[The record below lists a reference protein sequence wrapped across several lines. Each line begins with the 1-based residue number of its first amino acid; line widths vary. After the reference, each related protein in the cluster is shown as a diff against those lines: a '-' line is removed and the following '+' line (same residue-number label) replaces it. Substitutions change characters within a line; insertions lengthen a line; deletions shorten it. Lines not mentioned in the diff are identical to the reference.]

1 MCDKLAHIVSHVSP
15 KIAFCCA
22 LTAFA
27 MQPTELSLQK
37 VRDTYQRKS
46 QAGMLTKPHLQCCS
60 NCASDQ
66 GECMKNDDSDKA
78 SRDVNIATLYEVER
92 LCGMLRPA
100 YLSADSD
107 FSILFTMCKQYL
119 MKENGE
125 AVQSALV
132 RRKSLPSVPLA
143 GAPDLAGSS
152 QSAASG
158 VGESAQSSKPN
169 ILRGNATAGKTVDMA
184 SHVNNIAMPEKV
196 AVTHSMVGIHGA
208 VLAPGMQQKTPA
220 LPSMQTAGLPSS
232 SVKKEPQQP
241 GRSVVPPGQQASGQN
256 IIQQLVLQQLSSDT
270 VQALLHLIQSG
281 QISPIQLNHIMTK
294 NPNMSVQVLQNI
306 VSRAKQAQK
315 LAAPK
320 QAQQQH
326 LQQVQQ
332 QQQQQAQ
339 KQQLQQQTQQQQL
352 QQQQQRPSRPSYSM
366 PQVLQSTN
374 LQQSSRLAVQ
384 HPTGI
389 RQQTPQQVR
398 VQQPLAQQT
407 VLSRMMGGQMVLQ
420 QSVPMQQSSVRPRP
434 QQQQQQ
440 PQTSTQAQQ
449 QQILRGMQPVRPAL
463 PSIPALRLSNT
474 GEIHVTQPLH
484 IMTLRHSAPVQ
495 SHASASQNQPI
506 LIQTSSHFSGGS
518 VSIQQTPRVLHLPSS
533 ASVTPKVIPKAPGP
547 SIAVQGIS
555 LGPAQSQAQ
564 VSASDAAIGN
574 RHYSINNLLFTG
586 EQQHSALSITLPDTL
601 PEISVDSVS
610 DTLRALS
617 DPPSGSS
624 QIMRKEPVQQVQIP
638 VSQAVSQ
645 TASSQVSAAQR
656 PVSSSQAPQRQVP
669 AKAPKQQPPPK
680 KPVRKQTAP
689 AATAT
694 PQQPYSTSVSTG
706 SLTQPQQQKAQPYGQ
721 PLPSF
726 SSLFTPNRPPPPVP
740 TPALSVMPAAA
751 SATPASA
758 AAAAAAP
765 ATAAS
770 TPSLPSKKVAAG
782 QAKGQKK
789 VAGGEKAGNKG
800 VRKDRESQT
809 AEKEAMMRLLKQ
821 AMTIDIEKKDSEEG
835 AGSAYL
841 HIPGQP
847 ARSSQPLAAGPKSV
861 KLTQGP
867 GAPGLHPPS
876 SLAGPLFRQQ
886 SPQSSR
892 ESLSAAI
899 AGQLPSIAQHS
910 IALPTSAQTA
920 APASWT
926 VARTPSLALQSTVS
940 TSPSPDSSVFT
951 APTTVHSQQFP
962 PFTPASYSSPKL
974 YDGVANSQA
983 GAQEMAAMPATGVMN
998 PPLPSTGVT
1007 ASPTLASS
1015 AGLIGSPSVS
1025 YGPSATHLPGP
1036 VAPGSFANSVAA
1048 AASVGSVGA
1057 GSMKT
1062 YSRLDSPLNKSPR
1075 QDPLDPVVSIP
1086 IPASILPEGGIMET
1100 GRDGDQ
1106 SIATYRCIICAKAF
1120 MTLDALRVHVKQI
1133 CKPGLNQPGGL
1144 SNRMA
1149 INKAQ
1154 ATEAGLETST
1164 VFQCMR
1170 CFELCISEAGIRDHK
1185 QVCSKAPKPS
1195 KTKAK
1200 SRAKPK
1206 PPKSEEE
1213 QATEAKVMELLN
1225 KCLGENREKLLEE
1238 SKTQAAKQTGAKKRP
1253 TKKRPSTE
1261 GEPPAASGLAP
1272 AEAAPVAKKAR
1283 KSPPTLGAATSGSV
1297 AQGAAPRSAAAAGPE
1312 SVATAMLTD
1321 GAGGMVVGLAKPEPL
1336 AEPSAAAPLPAA
1348 VTSAAPTECATTLT
1362 STSTCSQAPAP
1373 TTVISPAVATMPP
1386 TKAETA
1392 PASLGDA
1399 KEAKPKPK
1407 RKYYPRKKKP
1417 AENAADGATQPDAS
1431 EKAGQSESA
1440 GKASKAKKSEGSGSK
1455 PAKEKKPK
1463 KEPGPPPPRYKK
1475 VSGSGGRSF
1484 FKCTNCGQTLCSV
1497 ESFGEHWLECIVK
1510 KPLSVKPKRAPKA
1523 KKPKADSS
1531 SSNKPDGATYS
1542 SRESI
1547 ETTIESVASASY
1559 TADESEP
1566 ATALTS
1572 KDDAAENTTI
1582 PSSKQTASGRNSAA
1596 EAEEE
1601 EEGSS
1606 QATNSSSGTSVSAK
1620 GADDE
1625 ENSAAS
1631 NTESGREDV
1640 GAEEEV
1646 PVVFEADAG
1655 EVVHELQIETTV
1667 EVSTS
1672 SVPLVR
1678 QPVVVLEKARI
1689 PEKAAVSSIQGS
1701 GIDGEV
1707 EISALSRAE
1716 KSSQDVAESSPATT
1730 TSPRRRLPKKSASQL
1745 RKIHSQ
1751 QCSSRTVHGGAAS
1764 KRREGLVKK
1773 AESSL
1778 TNAVGKPQSGDSKY
1792 CGLCKRYFSR
1802 RVILIQ
1808 HIASKHIQPYTLKR
1822 LGDSSSYFC
1831 HLCQK
1836 VFPQFSQYMAH
1847 VNCHSQAIVKKFNEL
1862 ESMKELGSPGRSRRI
1877 ASHKGA
1883 VGRSL
1888 KKHGRASPKN
1898 LHKAGDGNRDDVVE
1912 RRSRG
1917 RPRKPASPSTASTP
1931 AADKEEASP
1940 SPVNDRR
1947 SSGRAAQK
1955 QALSKIFISSLGIVE
1970 NTKRKLSSDER
1981 SPAEAKLKRTRP
1993 EKSTKDEGDSEEEE
2007 EGKAEQSSGEI
2018 DDKDEASAVKAGCD
2032 PALATTTTTTTSPG
2046 SKPAEKASMDAS
2058 AAQSLANHG
2067 PGKPLLSVHCPQ
2079 SGPLPLNSPPV
2090 SSPLTMAPK
2099 MPTFLDSFLNFCS
2112 SRSPEAPLPLS
2123 QSKRRFSYLSTCL
2136 DKESFTGAS
2145 SSSRRSSCDGP
2156 THAPAPVLHPTS
2168 AQASSALKPQQ
2179 CSVSI
2184 TDILKSPG
2192 AKSLGA
2198 KVVNIAARRKSAEY
2212 DNVYYYGKF
2221 EEQLTKQCKVILG
2234 DCIHKEAVE
2243 EPVISVKRCSVNLGP
2258 KVNPA
2263 DVTVAARCV
2272 ADQAKKDLDGGVK
2285 SAEASEVPDSVP
2297 TAAHEVTG
2305 DGSRRD
2311 TSTASA
2317 PESTPLSVC
2326 DLGDAPSMGDL
2337 PQPQGGDP
2345 PPVTNLPQSNEV
2357 CVEAT
2362 LSVLPLPEAFT
2373 ADADVMALVSA
2384 MASQVEEQNPVDP
2397 TESVESSSPTKEMV
2411 NVSTIPLS
2419 ATETKAASLPQPL
2432 TLSEGAQQSPGISQ
2446 SMDSSSI
2453 TPPAGTGQPAVLPVE
2468 VSKLV
2473 GSCPDARDSG
2483 PEAEMNK
2490 PLLGAEKLA
2499 TDDDKSVDN
2508 DRRAEGDSRSESH
2521 HNEPE
2526 IPGDKLEAVVDS
2538 PVDDKGESVCRD
2550 QPFPD
2555 RDSLN
2560 HLASYSAAEGSS
2572 FLTEPNLTIH
2582 GLINQRIDL
2591 ALLREYSQDVL
2602 ASSSS
2607 SLHSENA
2614 MDVSDA
2620 TSLTGA
2626 ANEPAQQVELLAAT
2640 KSSEPDNDF
2649 VSWQAELNAAPVKE
2663 HPQVHETASS
2673 AGAEIEPLPE
2683 NLETVAPLN
2692 PEVGDVPGSVMV
2704 KLLQPHASSAVQHI
2718 AQAPPACSDV
2728 VMATACVEP
2737 PSSLSPPATAGPDQ
2751 SAQVSN
2757 GASLVG
2763 LSDKIDFVTPQ
2774 AAEALVDT
2782 RYAES
2787 EHALAASVVLEP
2799 NKAPTEQLGSAEI
2812 SEKEFTE
2819 SSPNGKAEHANSLRT
2834 GAAEVSAAVD
2844 SEELSP
2850 VVAPDKPMGSPVLE
2864 PESSVPAI
2872 SEDTTEEAEKADH
2885 ADEAQKIYIQDTSCS
2900 GEHLQNR
2907 DPSSHELSSGPN
2919 IVLFDV
2925 PKEQQGERRQIF
2937 EAPAPSSDPS
2947 EDARQENEWQVENS
2961 VESETPPEAEL
2972 SELPDRADFQ
2982 LSEHS
2987 TAAEREEAAQ
2997 DPPCQPEASSGF
3009 ERQREGQG
3017 EKSGLGEVGLT
3028 ETGENQ
3034 DQTTKPY
3041 GEAAQKTSDLADG
3054 ELQSVETAPPSG
3066 TGDSSRDV
3074 TGQNEQQVHDHFE
3087 ALQEKTELSPS
3098 PSSASEGKAEEA
3110 CEESTAP
3117 SAFAPN
3123 TGSMSMMDFLQKS
3136 AFTVLQGSPA
3146 QELSEAGAEN
3156 QKPSAT
3162 AADKQET
3169 EGMAQYDAETD
3180 VDNDDMEDDWDTG
3193 NDRVNIITLSD
3204 DNQPGAA
3211 FGASL
3216 SPPVKMVKTCEPE
3229 TIAQMDAGEQL
3240 LVSNELPNTAE
3251 SGEEDQKSAVFSDPE
3266 PQLTAAAAG
3275 MMATQSAGGVEEP
3288 PDQLPDDFK
3297 ESVEQGPGGHQGPV
3311 EPFPSDLQG
3320 PVQQL
3325 LNYLQESE
3333 GKSEELAQ
3341 EPGLLVLPDPVPCE
3355 VAAHASENTEDGDE
3369 KPAAV
3374 SPEGLE
3380 ETASAV
3386 VPAPPPDTVAA
3397 ECSVVSSAD
3406 QEKSSDDTDPDSDLP
3421 ELCIVPDSQVIV
3433 LSKGVDRR
3441 PEKAKTVSS
3450 VSDDEDEDGPKT
3462 VLSAVVDDHEVKI
3475 KNLKLSRPRT
3485 RRSAT
3490 FMKDTY
3496 IARVETKEEVVSEAA
3511 KEDDEA
3517 SAAEAARKPLL
3528 GLKSLRSMHK
3538 PEPFVWEVDGE
3549 EDSRKQAR
3557 NERSL
3562 RAFRQKVQVAPFS
3575 WDCDGA
3581 ERDKKQDGE
3590 KETAEEKAA
3599 AFGRDEK
3606 RPAPFSGGSDSTA
3619 DYENSAGKGSD
3630 EAEGRSANKGP
3641 GTADCASSTNKDA
3654 GKAEGICSASKDFG
3668 EAEATGDA
3676 KDTGE
3681 AEQKRSASEGGGSSE
3696 TKHTIST
3703 TKREDCDKVDCV
3715 DVKNEPGTNAAT
3727 RRSRNSKDKDSS
3739 GVDKTSPALSA
3750 EITSASTERGR
3761 LMTWSRDMRQSGS
3774 SDQGVLQTPTRSV
3787 SRNRK
3792 TASANREKPLR
3803 KSRSCD
3809 LEGSDVTQFSV
3820 EPSTSSKAVLLQET
3834 VPDFKA
3840 RSDSMSK
3847 DSSGTGTPSDRKSDR
3862 ESVSSQPENLQSKV
3876 NTRSS
3881 EKVIQSPSLRKW
3893 RSRHPLCSST
3903 DNKAD
3908 SADAKTK
3915 NPSSRPKIRRNF
3927 NVESQ
3932 KTDSS
3937 VSKTDKTASTRPKVK
3952 REISTESQQKKMQD
3966 GGSISTRSRPS
3977 SKNGKLETK
3986 LSSSS
3991 KSRRSRDA
3999 GINKF
4004 TESQSS
4010 ESLQETVNSR
4020 RRRTSGTS
4028 SSSPTKSLRRG
4039 DNAPGISFKK
4049 TGERKANTTSAREP
4063 TPTPSAAADSVSQ
4076 VQTSGSARTQRSKDR
4091 KMTQSSSL
4099 RNVPRALSPPQLK
4112 KPDLVG
4118 NLDPATAPSLKKD
4131 QPATPTTS
4139 TLPTDRAGNANFVQ
4153 IPTPQPS
4160 PKERQ
4165 SNLEPKYLGAM
4176 VRRRQQPV
4184 SWRTTLSHPAKRL
4197 RMTSPKALQYEIIRV
4212 EPVRADSP
4220 TDHRRTRSSDKD
4232 VEPTPRTVHTR
4243 VTVDELKPAAH
4254 CAETAKTGSD
4264 QKWSINRHITPA
4276 GLKKRNTD
4284 VHFPFS
4290 FQRARTRTQTK

>member
-1 MCDKLAHIVSHVSP
+1 
-15 KIAFCCA
+15 
-22 LTAFA
+22 
-27 MQPTELSLQK
+27 
-37 VRDTYQRKS
+37 
-46 QAGMLTKPHLQCCS
+46 
-60 NCASDQ
+60 
-66 GECMKNDDSDKA
+66 MKNDDSDKA

-132 RRKSLPSVPLA
+132 RRKYLPATPLA
-143 GAPDLAGSS
+143 GAPSLAGSS
-152 QSAASG
+152 QCAASG
-158 VGESAQSSKPN
+158 AGESAQSTKPT
-169 ILRGNATAGKTVDMA
+169 ILRGNATASKTVDMA

-208 VLAPGMQQKTPA
+208 VLAPGAQQKTPA

-241 GRSVVPPGQQASGQN
+241 GRLVPPSGQQASGQN

-332 QQQQQAQ
+332 QQQQQLAQ
-339 KQQLQQQTQQQQL
+339 KQQLQQQAQQQQL

-384 HPTGI
+384 QPTGI

-398 VQQPLAQQT
+398 AQQPLAQQT

-434 QQQQQQ
+434 QQQ
-440 PQTSTQAQQ
+440 PQTSMQAQQ

-495 SHASASQNQPI
+495 SHAAASQNQPV
-506 LIQTSSHFSGGS
+506 LIQSSSHFSGGA
-518 VSIQQTPRVLHLPSS
+518 VSIQQQPRVLHLPSS

-547 SIAVQGIS
+547 SIAVQSIS
-555 LGPAQSQAQ
+555 LGPTPSQAQ

-617 DPPSGSS
+617 DPPGGSS

-645 TASSQVSAAQR
+645 TASSQASAAQR

-669 AKAPKQQPPPK
+669 VKAPKQQPPPK

-694 PQQPYSTSVSTG
+694 PQQPYSTLVSLG

-726 SSLFTPNRPPPPVP
+726 SSLFTPNRPPLPVP
-740 TPALSVMPAAA
+740 TPASSATPTAA
-751 SATPASA
+751 SASPAP
-758 AAAAAAP
+758 AAAP

-841 HIPGQP
+841 HIPGQ
-847 ARSSQPLAAGPKSV
+847 ATRSSQPLAKTGPKSV
-861 KLTQGP
+861 KLTQGS

-876 SLAGPLFRQQ
+876 SLATPLFRQQ
-886 SPQSSR
+886 SPQSGR

-899 AGQLPSIAQHS
+899 AGQLPSMAQHS
-910 IALPTSAQTA
+910 IALPTSAQTT

-926 VARTPSLALQSTVS
+926 AARMPSLAMLSTVS
-940 TSPSPDSSVFT
+940 TAPSPDGAIFT
-951 APTTVHSQQFP
+951 VPMTVHSQQFP

-983 GAQEMAAMPATGVMN
+983 GAQEMAAMPTTGVMN
-998 PPLPSTGVT
+998 PPLPASGVT

-1025 YGPSATHLPGP
+1025 YGPSTTHLPGP
-1036 VAPGSFANSVAA
+1036 MAPSSLMNSVAV

-1057 GSMKT
+1057 GSIKT

-1075 QDPLDPVVSIP
+1075 QDPQDPVVSIP
-1086 IPASILPEGGIMET
+1086 IPTSILPEGGIMET

-1195 KTKAK
+1195 KAKAK

-1238 SKTQAAKQTGAKKRP
+1238 SKTQTAKQTGAKKRP

-1272 AEAAPVAKKAR
+1272 AEAVPAAKKAR
-1283 KSPPTLGAATSGSV
+1283 KSPPTLGAATSGNV
-1297 AQGAAPRSAAAAGPE
+1297 AQGAAPRSAAAVGPE
-1312 SVATAMLTD
+1312 SMATAMLND
-1321 GAGGMVVGLAKPEPL
+1321 GAGGTTAKPEPP
-1336 AEPSAAAPLPAA
+1336 AEPSTAAPLPAA
-1348 VTSAAPTECATTLT
+1348 ITYGAPTECATMLT
-1362 STSTCSQAPAP
+1362 ITSTCSQAPAP
-1373 TTVISPAVATMPP
+1373 TAVTSPAVATMPP

-1392 PASLGDA
+1392 PASLGDT

-1417 AENAADGATQPDAS
+1417 AENAADGAAQPDAS

-1510 KPLSVKPKRAPKA
+1510 KPLSARPKRAPKV
-1523 KKPKADSS
+1523 KKPKADT
-1531 SSNKPDGATYS
+1531 SSNKPDSTTYS

-1559 TADESEP
+1559 MADESESV
-1566 ATALTS
+1566 TAQTS
-1572 KDDAAENTTI
+1572 KDDEAENANI
-1582 PSSKQTASGRNSAA
+1582 PSSKQIASSHNSAA

-1606 QATNSSSGTSVSAK
+1606 QATNSSSGTSVNAK
-1620 GADDE
+1620 AADDE
-1625 ENSAAS
+1625 ENSAVS
-1631 NTESGREDV
+1631 NTEGGREGV
-1640 GAEEEV
+1640 IAEEEV
-1646 PVVFEADAG
+1646 PVVFEANAG
-1655 EVVHELQIETTV
+1655 EVIHELQIETTV

-1678 QPVVVLEKARI
+1678 QPVVVLEKACI
-1689 PEKAAVSSIQGS
+1689 PEKAVVNSTQGS
-1701 GIDGEV
+1701 GVDGAV
-1707 EISALSRAE
+1707 ISALSREE
-1716 KSSQDVAESSPATT
+1716 KSSQDVAKSSPAPT
-1730 TSPRRRLPKKSASQL
+1730 TSPRRQLPKKSASQL
-1745 RKIHSQ
+1745 RKIRSQ
-1751 QCSSRTVHGGAAS
+1751 QRSSRTVHGGAAS
-1764 KRREGLVKK
+1764 KRREGLAKK

-1808 HIASKHIQPYTLKR
+1808 HVASKHVQPYTLKR

-1847 VNCHSQAIVKKFNEL
+1847 VNCHSQAIVKKFNEM
-1862 ESMKELGSPGRSRRI
+1862 ESLKELGSPGRSRRI

-1898 LHKAGDGNRDDVVE
+1898 LHKAGDGNSDDAVE
-1912 RRSRG
+1912 RRGRG

-1981 SPAEAKLKRTRP
+1981 SPVEAKLKRTRP
-1993 EKSTKDEGDSEEEE
+1993 EKSMKDEGDSEEEE
-2007 EGKAEQSSGEI
+2007 EEKAEQSSCETDG
-2018 DDKDEASAVKAGCD
+2018 KDEASAMKAGRD
-2032 PALATTTTTTTSPG
+2032 PALATSTTTNTTTTTTTTTSPG

-2058 AAQSLANHG
+2058 TAQSLANHG
-2067 PGKPLLSVHCPQ
+2067 PGKSLLSVHCPQ

-2156 THAPAPVLHPTS
+2156 TPAPSPAPVLHPTS
-2168 AQASSALKPQQ
+2168 AQVSSALKPQQ
-2179 CSVSI
+2179 CSVSV
-2184 TDILKSPG
+2184 TDILKSPA
-2192 AKSLGA
+2192 AKSSLGA
-2198 KVVNIAARRKSAEY
+2198 KVVNIATRRKSAEY

-2234 DCIHKEAVE
+2234 DCIHKEPVE
-2243 EPVISVKRCSVNLGP
+2243 EPVISVKQCSVNLGP

-2263 DVTVAARCV
+2263 DVTVTARCM
-2272 ADQAKKDLDGGVK
+2272 ADQAKKDFDGGVK
-2285 SAEASEVPDSVP
+2285 SAETSEVPGAVP
-2297 TAAHEVTG
+2297 AIAHQATG
-2305 DGSRRD
+2305 DSSRQD
-2311 TSTASA
+2311 TNTVSA
-2317 PESTPLSVC
+2317 PESAPLSVG

-2337 PQPQGGDP
+2337 PQPQGGVP
-2345 PPVTNLPQSNEV
+2345 PPGTNLPQSNEV

-2384 MASQVEEQNPVDP
+2384 MAAQVEEQNPVAP
-2397 TESVESSSPTKEMV
+2397 TESVELSSPTKEMV

-2419 ATETKAASLPQPL
+2419 AAETKAASLPQPL
-2432 TLSEGAQQSPGISQ
+2432 SEGVQQSQGISQ
-2446 SMDSSSI
+2446 SVDSSSI
-2453 TPPAGTGQPAVLPVE
+2453 TGTGQPAALPVE
-2468 VSKLV
+2468 VGKLV
-2473 GSCPDARDSG
+2473 DSYPDARDSG

-2499 TDDDKSVDN
+2499 TEVDKSVDN
-2508 DRRAEGDSRSESH
+2508 DRRAEGDSKSEGH

-2526 IPGDKLEAVVDS
+2526 IPGDKLEAVVDN

-2560 HLASYSAAEGSS
+2560 RSVSYSAAGGSS
-2572 FLTEPNLTIH
+2572 FLTEPDLTIH

-2614 MDVSDA
+2614 VDVSDA

-2626 ANEPAQQVELLAAT
+2626 ANEPAQQVELLAAMR
-2640 KSSEPDNDF
+2640 SSEPDSDF
-2649 VSWQAELNAAPVKE
+2649 VSQQAELNAAPVKE
-2663 HPQVHETASS
+2663 HPQAHETASS
-2673 AGAEIEPLPE
+2673 AAAEIEPPPE

-2692 PEVGDVPGSVMV
+2692 PEVGGVPGSATV

-2718 AQAPPACSDV
+2718 ARAPPACGDV

-2737 PSSLSPPATAGPDQ
+2737 PCSLLPPATAGPDQ

-2757 GASLVG
+2757 SASLVG

-2774 AAEALVDT
+2774 AAEALADT

-2787 EHALAASVVLEP
+2787 EHAEAASVMLEP

-2819 SSPNGKAEHANSLRT
+2819 SSPNGKAEHANSLQT

-2844 SEELSP
+2844 LEDLSP
-2850 VVAPDKPMGSPVLE
+2850 VVVPDEPVGSPVLE
-2864 PESSVPAI
+2864 LESRVPAS
-2872 SEDTTEEAEKADH
+2872 SEDTTEKAEKVDH
-2885 ADEAQKIYIQDTSCS
+2885 PDKAQKIDIQDTSCS
-2900 GEHLQNR
+2900 GEHFQNR

-2919 IVLFDV
+2919 TVLFDV
-2925 PKEQQGERRQIF
+2925 PKEQQGERCQIF

-2947 EDARQENEWQVENS
+2947 EDTHQENKWQAENS
-2961 VESETPPEAEL
+2961 VESATSPEVEL
-2972 SELPDRADFQ
+2972 SELPDRADFEP
-2982 LSEHS
+2982 SEHS
-2987 TAAEREEAAQ
+2987 TAAEREEAVQ
-2997 DPPCQPEASSGF
+2997 DPTCQPEADTGF
-3009 ERQREGQG
+3009 EHQREGQG
-3017 EKSGLGEVGLT
+3017 EKSGLA

-3034 DQTTKPY
+3034 DHMMKPY
-3041 GEAAQKTSDLADG
+3041 GEAAQETSDGTDG
-3054 ELQSVETAPPSG
+3054 ELQSVEAAPPSG
-3066 TGDSSRDV
+3066 TDDSSRDV
-3074 TGQNEQQVHDHFE
+3074 TGWNEQQVRDHFE
-3087 ALQEKTELSPS
+3087 DLQEKTQLSPS

-3110 CEESTAP
+3110 HEESTAPQPAP

-3156 QKPSAT
+3156 QEPSAT

-3169 EGMAQYDAETD
+3169 EGMARYDAETD

-3216 SPPVKMVKTCEPE
+3216 SPPVKMVKTCEPDA
-3229 TIAQMDAGEQL
+3229 IAQMDAGEQL
-3240 LVSNELPNTAE
+3240 LVSNELPNTAK
-3251 SGEEDQKSAVFSDPE
+3251 SGEEDQKSAESNPRGVLLPAVFSDPK
-3266 PQLTAAAAG
+3266 PQLTAAAAEV
-3275 MMATQSAGGVEEP
+3275 MATQSAGGVGEP
-3288 PDQLPDDFK
+3288 ADQLPSDFK

-3325 LNYLQESE
+3325 LSYLQESE

-3355 VAAHASENTEDGDE
+3355 VAAHASENAEDGDE

-3374 SPEGLE
+3374 LPEGLE
-3380 ETASAV
+3380 ETASAMA
-3386 VPAPPPDTVAA
+3386 PAPPPDAVAV
-3397 ECSVVSSAD
+3397 ECSIVSSAD

-3441 PEKAKTVSS
+3441 PEKAKTASS

-3490 FMKDTY
+3490 FVKDTY

-3581 ERDKKQDGE
+3581 EHDKKQDGE
-3590 KETAEEKAA
+3590 KGAAEEKATTAA
-3599 AFGRDEK
+3599 AFGHEK
-3606 RPAPFSGGSDSTA
+3606 QRPAPSSGGSDSTA
-3619 DYENSAGKGSD
+3619 DYESSAGKKSD

-3641 GTADCASSTNKDA
+3641 GTADCARSTNKDS
-3654 GKAEGICSASKDFG
+3654 GEAEGICSANKGFG
-3668 EAEATGDA
+3668 EAEGAGNA
-3676 KDTGE
+3676 KDSGE
-3681 AEQKRSASEGGGSSE
+3681 AEQKRSANEGGGSSE
-3696 TKHTIST
+3696 TEHTSST
-3703 TKREDCDKVDCV
+3703 IKREDCDKVDCV
-3715 DVKNEPGTNAAT
+3715 DAKNEPGTNAAT

-3739 GVDKTSPALSA
+3739 AVDKTSPALSA
-3750 EITSASTERGR
+3750 EITNASTERGR
-3761 LMTWSRDMRQSGS
+3761 LMTRSRDMHQSGS
-3774 SDQGVLQTPTRSV
+3774 SDQGVLQTSTRSV

-3809 LEGSDVTQFSV
+3809 LEGSDVAQFSV

-3840 RSDSMSK
+3840 QSDSVCK
-3847 DSSGTGTPSDRKSDR
+3847 DSPGTGTPSDRKSDR

-3908 SADAKTK
+3908 STDAKTK

-3932 KTDSS
+3932 KSDSS
-3937 VSKTDKTASTRPKVK
+3937 VTKTDKTASTRPKVK
-3952 REISTESQQKKMQD
+3952 REISTESQQKKTQD
-3966 GGSISTRSRPS
+3966 SGSISTRSRPS

-3991 KSRRSRDA
+3991 KSRRGRD
-3999 GINKF
+3999 GSINKC

-4028 SSSPTKSLRRG
+4028 SSSPAKSLRRG
-4039 DNAPGISFKK
+4039 DNAPSISFKK
-4049 TGERKANTTSAREP
+4049 TGERKANTTSTRESV
-4063 TPTPSAAADSVSQ
+4063 PTPSAAADSVSQ

-4091 KMTQSSSL
+4091 KITQSSSL
-4099 RNVPRALSPPQLK
+4099 RNVPLAVSPPQPK

-4118 NLDPATAPSLKKD
+4118 NLDPATVPSVKKD
-4131 QPATPTTS
+4131 QPASPTTS
-4139 TLPTDRAGNANFVQ
+4139 TMPTDRAGNVNLVQ
-4153 IPTPQPS
+4153 TPTLQPS

-4197 RMTSPKALQYEIIRV
+4197 RMTSPKAPQYEIIRV
-4212 EPVRADSP
+4212 EPLRADSP

-4243 VTVDELKPAAH
+4243 VTVDELKPAVH